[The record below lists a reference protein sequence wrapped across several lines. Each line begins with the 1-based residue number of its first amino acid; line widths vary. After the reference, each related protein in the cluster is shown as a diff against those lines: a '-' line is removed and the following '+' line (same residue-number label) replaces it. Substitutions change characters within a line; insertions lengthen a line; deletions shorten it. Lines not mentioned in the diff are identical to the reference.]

1 MQYIFT
7 SQERISEI
15 KKHISEDAR
24 FRREL
29 IELAESYMDTP
40 ALSVTYHKSPAA
52 SGDIHDYFSEG
63 PYWWP
68 NENDP
73 DGPYIRRDGEFN
85 PNVFLHHRQD
95 LNRMSMA
102 VSALAQAG
110 LFLGDDKYFAKA
122 AELMSVWFVND
133 ETRMNPHLE
142 YAQAIRG
149 VCEGRGI
156 GIIDTA
162 MLAAVVNGANIIDVS
177 GKYADII
184 SGVKA
189 WFREYLHWMTT
200 SEKGLTEKAE
210 PNNHSN
216 WWNAQAAA
224 FAALVGDDEQI
235 DECICKFKHDI
246 LHEQMALD
254 GSFPHELK
262 RTRSYSYTIY
272 NLTACVVICEVARV
286 KGIDLWN
293 FETDDGRSVRKAVE
307 YFKPY
312 YENVFLWGRQQI
324 DVVASD
330 NMESCLG
337 EKLPMKLA
345 ALRYGDEELDK
356 INELK
361 RMNIIPCRETCHLG
375 ILDLI

>member
-7 SQERISEI
+7 SKERISEI

>member
-7 SQERISEI
+7 SKERISEI

-356 INELK
+356 INE
-361 RMNIIPCRETCHLG
+361 
-375 ILDLI
+375 DLFKQIYSPRSKN

>member
-1 MQYIFT
+1 M
-7 SQERISEI
+7 
-15 KKHISEDAR
+15 
-24 FRREL
+24 
-29 IELAESYMDTP
+29 
-40 ALSVTYHKSPAA
+40 
-52 SGDIHDYFSEG
+52 
-63 PYWWP
+63 
-68 NENDP
+68 
-73 DGPYIRRDGEFN
+73 
-85 PNVFLHHRQD
+85 
-95 LNRMSMA
+95 
-102 VSALAQAG
+102 
-110 LFLGDDKYFAKA
+110 
-122 AELMSVWFVND
+122 
-133 ETRMNPHLE
+133 
-142 YAQAIRG
+142 
-149 VCEGRGI
+149 
-156 GIIDTA
+156 
-162 MLAAVVNGANIIDVS
+162 NGANIIDVS

-293 FETDDGRSVRKAVE
+293 FEMDDGRSVRKAVE

-345 ALRYGDEELDK
+345 ALRYGDAELDK

-361 RMNIIPCRETCHLG
+361 RMNIIPCREACHLG